1 MHDNY
6 NGAYSETCET
16 TKMEFFARIVNG
28 RYLYIR
34 GNVLKY
40 LKKVGALYYFIKNV
54 LNKSINYII

>member
-28 RYLYIR
+28 VRRKFLIEDTCIF
-34 GNVLKY
+34 VEMC
-40 LKKVGALYYFIKNV
+40 
-54 LNKSINYII
+54 